1 MRRIMR
7 RIGDILH
14 RLDAFMTLRCSGNPY
29 LWDWWQLV
37 RSPITYII
45 LAAFFAWLAFHAG
58 L

>member
-1 MRRIMR
+1 MR